1 MSVYVIDYLSV
12 DSKSIIFEEVCQVGN
27 EICSD
32 FSRKNLKV
40 QRTDRAVLT
49 AAQLFLKQGIE
60 EIKMTDIADASGVG
74 VATLYR
80 YFGTK
85 PRMVTEAMTYLW
97 DEVNELFAGVFDT
110 KEFMQQPGIKQI
122 NDLMRMYLVLYEA
135 HSDFMRLLGE
145 FDTYIVREQIAKED
159 LQKYESSIINFY
171 PVLVRAYEKGLKDG
185 TVRRVDNFKLH
196 YLTYAHAL
204 LEMCKKFVKGEL
216 LPSDRS
222 EYAVAELE
230 LLINTGVNYLSAR

>member
-1 MSVYVIDYLSV
+1 
-12 DSKSIIFEEVCQVGN
+12 VGN

-49 AAQLFLKQGIE
+49 AAQLFLERGIE

-85 PRMVTEAMTYLW
+85 PRMVTEVMTYLW
-97 DEVNELFAGVFDT
+97 DEVNELFAGIFDT
-110 KEFMQQPGIKQI
+110 REFMQQEGIKQI
-122 NDLMRMYLVLYEA
+122 SDLMRMYLVLYEA

-145 FDTYIVREQIAKED
+145 FDTYIIREQIAKED
-159 LQKYESSIINFY
+159 LIKYESSIINFY

-185 TVRRVDNFKLH
+185 SVRRVDNFKMY

-204 LEMCKKFVKGEL
+204 LEMCKKFVKGEI
-216 LPSDRS
+216 LPSDRN
-222 EYAVAELE
+222 EYAVTELE
-230 LLINTGVNYLSAR
+230 LLIESGVSFFSTR

>member
-49 AAQLFLKQGIE
+49 AAQLFLERGIE
-60 EIKMTDIADASGVG
+60 EIKMTDIADTSGVG

-85 PRMVTEAMTYLW
+85 PLMVTEVMTYLW
-97 DEVNELFAGVFDT
+97 DEVNELFAGIFDT
-110 KEFMQQPGIKQI
+110 REFMQQEGIKQI
-122 NDLMRMYLVLYEA
+122 SDLMRMYLVLYEA

-145 FDTYIVREQIAKED
+145 FDTYIIREQIAKED
-159 LQKYESSIINFY
+159 LIKYESSIINFY

-185 TVRRVDNFKLH
+185 SVRRVDNFKMY

-204 LEMCKKFVKGEL
+204 LEMCKKFVKGEI
-216 LPSDRS
+216 LPSDRN
-222 EYAVAELE
+222 EYAVTELE
-230 LLINTGVNYLSAR
+230 LLIESGVSFFSTR

>member
-1 MSVYVIDYLSV
+1 M
-12 DSKSIIFEEVCQVGN
+12 GN

-32 FSRKNLKV
+32 FSRKNLKI

-49 AAQLFLKQGIE
+49 AAHLFLKHGIE

-74 VATLYR
+74 VSTLYR

-85 PRMVTEAMTYLW
+85 PHMVTEVMTYLW
-97 DEVNELFAGVFDT
+97 DEINELFGGVFDT
-110 KEFMQQPGIKQI
+110 KEFMQQSGIKQI
-122 NDLMRMYLVLYEA
+122 NDLMRMFIVLYEA

-145 FDTYIVREQIAKED
+145 FDTYIVREQIPKEE
-159 LQKYESSIINFY
+159 LVKYEESIINFY

-185 TVRRVDNFKLH
+185 TVRRVESFKLF

-204 LEMCKKFVKGEL
+204 LEMCKKFVGNEI
-216 LPSDRS
+216 LPSDNKA
-222 EYAVAELE
+222 YAVKELQM
-230 LLINTGVNYLSAR
+230 LIDTGVSYLSSGRTEKF

>member
-12 DSKSIIFEEVCQVGN
+12 DSKSITFEEVCQVVN

-159 LQKYESSIINFY
+159 LQKYESSI
-171 PVLVRAYEKGLKDG
+171 G

-222 EYAVAELE
+222 DYAVAELE

>member
-1 MSVYVIDYLSV
+1 M
-12 DSKSIIFEEVCQVGN
+12 GN

-32 FSRKNLKV
+32 FSRKNLKI

-49 AAQLFLKQGIE
+49 AAHLFLKHGIE

-85 PRMVTEAMTYLW
+85 PHMVTEVMTYLW
-97 DEVNELFAGVFDT
+97 DEINELFGGVFDT
-110 KEFMQQPGIKQI
+110 KEFMQQSGIKQI
-122 NDLMRMYLVLYEA
+122 NDLMRMFIVLYEA

-145 FDTYIVREQIAKED
+145 FDTYIVREQIPKEE
-159 LQKYESSIINFY
+159 LVKYEESIINFY

-185 TVRRVDNFKLH
+185 TVRRVESFKLF

-204 LEMCKKFVKGEL
+204 LEMCKKFVGNEI
-216 LPSDRS
+216 LPSDNKA
-222 EYAVAELE
+222 YAVKELQM
-230 LLINTGVNYLSAR
+230 LIDTGVSYLSSGRTEKF

>member
-1 MSVYVIDYLSV
+1 MV
-12 DSKSIIFEEVCQVGN
+12 N

-49 AAQLFLKQGIE
+49 AAQLFLERGIE

-85 PRMVTEAMTYLW
+85 PRMVTEVMTYLW
-97 DEVNELFAGVFDT
+97 DEVNELFAGIFDT
-110 KEFMQQPGIKQI
+110 REFMQQEGIKQI
-122 NDLMRMYLVLYEA
+122 SDLMRMYLVLYEA

-145 FDTYIVREQIAKED
+145 FDTYIIREQIAKED
-159 LQKYESSIINFY
+159 LIKYESSIINFY

-185 TVRRVDNFKLH
+185 SVRRVDNFKMY

-204 LEMCKKFVKGEL
+204 LEMCKKFVKGEI
-216 LPSDRS
+216 LPSDRN
-222 EYAVAELE
+222 EYAVTELE
-230 LLINTGVNYLSAR
+230 LLIESGVSFFSTR